1 MDNPV
6 AVTRWVGLDLHKE
19 YLLAT
24 GVDETKQPVFGPM
37 RVPIGQVEIWAKK
50 HLTRQ
55 DAVIL
60 EMTTNTWKVYD
71 LLHPL
76 VHSVTVVHPPH
87 VALIV
92 KARVMTDKK
101 AALALAQLHAA
112 GLLPGIWVPDQQ
124 VRDLRAIVEQRR
136 KHVNLVTTVKNRL
149 HSVLHRHD
157 VQPPVGM
164 DLFAE
169 DVRNW
174 WLLLPVSA
182 AEKLRL
188 QSDLDTLFFAQRQ
201 KRLMEDYLAEA
212 AAQDPRVPLLI
223 QLPGVGLI
231 GAVTILAA
239 IGDIARFPSARQLVG
254 YAGLGAAVHDSGMS
268 RHTGRITKA
277 GRRDLRYTL
286 VQAAHHAVDKHPHWQ
301 AQFARLEPR
310 LGRSKAVVAV
320 ARKLLIAVWHVLT
333 EGIADKFADPEKV
346 AFSLFRFA
354 YRVGVRNL
362 PDNVSALQ
370 YTRDQLDHLEI
381 GADLTAIPNGT
392 KRPKLPKS
400 RLAQAGPAVSPPVA
414 T

>member
-1 MDNPV
+1 MTGLPNP
-6 AVTRWVGLDLHKE
+6 

-24 GVDETKQPVFGPM
+24 SVDATKQPVFGPF
-37 RVPIGQVEIWAKK
+37 RVPIGQIETWAKK
-50 HLTRQ
+50 YLTLQ

-60 EMTTNTWKVYD
+60 EMTTNTWQVYD
-71 LLHPL
+71 LLQPL
-76 VHSVTVVHPPH
+76 VYSVTVVHPPH

-112 GLLPGIWVPDQQ
+112 GLLPGIWVPNQQ

-136 KHVNLVTTVKNRL
+136 KYVNLVTTVKNRL

-157 VQPPVGM
+157 VQPPPGL

-182 AEKLRL
+182 AEKIRI

-212 AAQDPRVPLLI
+212 AAQDERVPLLI

-239 IGDIARFPSARQLVG
+239 IGDITRFPSARQLVG

-277 GRRDLRYTL
+277 GRRDLRYTM
-286 VQAAHHAVDKHPHWQ
+286 VQAAHHAVDKHPHWKR
-301 AQFARLEPR
+301 QFERLEPR

-333 EGIADKFADPEKV
+333 EGCADKYADPEKV
-346 AFSLFRFA
+346 AFSLFHFA
-354 YRVGVRNL
+354 YRVGVSNL
-362 PDNVSALQ
+362 PGDVSALQ
-370 YTRDQLDHLEI
+370 YTRDQLDRLEI
-381 GADLTAIPNGT
+381 GQDLTQFRNGT

-400 RLAQAGPAVSPPVA
+400 GLTQAGGALQARPSQPDAA
-414 T
+414 RYRYAR